1 MITQRRR
8 ARESAVEVLYRYD
21 IVNEPIEKTTE
32 EIKTRKNLSPQ
43 GYGYFQNLVKT
54 TIQNLSTIDEIIKKH
69 LKHWSFSRLSLIDRA
84 ILRVASTELM
94 YFPEIPYKVVINEA
108 IEIAKKYASD
118 DSSRFVNGILDAIYK
133 DNLQKKSQNEN
144 H

>member
-1 MITQRRR
+1 MTQRRR

-32 EIKTRKNLSPQ
+32 EIKNRKQFSPQ

-69 LKHWSFSRLSLIDRA
+69 LKRWSFSRLALIDRA
-84 ILRVASTELM
+84 ILRVASGELI
-94 YFPEIPYKVVINEA
+94 YFPEVPYKVVINEA
-108 IEIAKKYASD
+108 IEIAKKYGTD
-118 DSSRFVNGILDAIYK
+118 DSARFINGILDAIYK
-133 DNLQKKSQNEN
+133 HNIQKKSKNSE
-144 H
+144 